1 MTCEQLAYDDDAQN
15 LVFRA
20 FSTLVQRHE
29 IRVTIALGTRLP
41 CRMNVQSHYFFNAD
55 VAVTISYLHPTR
67 FHSALTERHFKTSNT
82 GDENGLFGPFD
93 SRAKAPPGKRWEKGY
108 GDENGAYVSRFP
120 PWQRMRASFMTMIET
135 LRIYATGK
143 FAENS
148 ICSPAE
154 NSIPR
159 K

>member
-1 MTCEQLAYDDDAQN
+1 M
-15 LVFRA
+15 VF
-20 FSTLVQRHE
+20 
-29 IRVTIALGTRLP
+29 
-41 CRMNVQSHYFFNAD
+41 
-55 VAVTISYLHPTR
+55 
-67 FHSALTERHFKTSNT
+67 
-82 GDENGLFGPFD
+82 

-108 GDENGAYVSRFP
+108 GDENGVYVSRFP